1 MTAEVI
7 PYVSPFVI
15 LNKAELATLRV
26 NIKTEFNTQGQ
37 IHTILQA
44 QLLCSLIGAHGDG
57 PECLNPWLLC
67 IVNLF
72 VSLTADII
80 AG

>member
-37 IHTILQA
+37 IQIHTTLSI
-44 QLLCSLIGAHGDG
+44 SLIKKHGD
-57 PECLNPWLLC
+57 
-67 IVNLF
+67 
-72 VSLTADII
+72 
-80 AG
+80 